1 MAQTMIE
8 REQRTEE
15 RSAYAIAIRQLEA
28 AAHYLN
34 LDRSLLEVLKHPRRE
49 LIVNFPVKMDDGSIR
64 VFTGYRVHHN
74 PARGPAKGGIRY
86 HPEVTLDEVR
96 ALAMWMTWKCA
107 VVNIPYSGA
116 KGGVVCDPKR
126 LSVHEL
132 ENLTRRYITEISML
146 IGPESDIPAPDV
158 GTNPQVMAWDYGHLL
173 DAQGLHGACGGDGQ
187 AHPDWW
193 LRGATGGDRT
203 RRDGDGAR
211 GASPTRT
218 PIRRRN
224 GRHSGLRE
232 CRLLYGETDAPSGRE
247 GRRRFRCARRHL
259 QPERA
264 KYPRL
269 ATLCGTR
276 WLPPSLPRR
285 RTDYQRGVVGTT
297 VRCVSPAALHGVIT
311 GHNAERIQAR
321 IIVEAANGPV
331 TPDADEILDDKGI
344 LVVPD
349 ILANAGGVVVS
360 YFEWVQDLQSFFW
373 EEEEVNQ
380 KLGEGDAPQLPTC
393 RPDRRAEQGQHAHGR
408 VHHWRQARRG
418 GDHYSRDL
426 SVVAR

>member
-1 MAQTMIE
+1 MAQTTIE
-8 REQRTEE
+8 RERHTEE
-15 RSAYAIAIRQLEA
+15 RSAYAIAIRQLET

-86 HPEVTLDEVR
+86 HPEVTLDETR

-158 GTNPQVMAWDYGHLL
+158 GTNPQVMAWIMDTYSMHKGYTVP
-173 DAQGLHGACGGDGQ
+173 AVVTGKPIPIGGSEGRLEATGRGVMVMAHEALGQ
-187 AHPDWW
+187 
-193 LRGATGGDRT
+193 LGRTLEGATVVIQGFGNVGSATAKLMHHAGAKVVAISDVRGGIYNPNGLNIPALLHCAG
-203 RRDGDGAR
+203 RDGCIQAYRDAELI
-211 GASPTRT
+211 T
-218 PIRRRN
+218 N
-224 GRHSGLRE
+224 E
-232 CRLLYGETDAPSGRE
+232 ELLE
-247 GRRRFRCARRHL
+247 
-259 QPERA
+259 
-264 KYPRL
+264 
-269 ATLCGTR
+269 
-276 WLPPSLPRR
+276 LPCDVL
-285 RTDYQRGVVGTT
+285 V
-297 VRCVSPAALHGVIT
+297 PAALHGVIT

-331 TPDADEILDDKGI
+331 TPDADEILDDKGV

-373 EEEEVNQ
+373 EEEEVNH
-380 KLGEGDAPQLPTC
+380 KLEKAM
-393 RPDRRAEQGQHAHGR
+393 RRSYHHVAQTADQNKVNMRMGAYIIGVKRVAEATTI
-408 VHHWRQARRG
+408 RG
-418 GDHYSRDL
+418 IYP
-426 SVVAR
+426 

>member
-1 MAQTMIE
+1 MAQTITENE
-8 REQRTEE
+8 RRAEE

-34 LDRSLLEVLKHPRRE
+34 LDRSLLEILKHPRRE
-49 LIVNFPVKMDDGSIR
+49 LTVNFPVKMDDGSIR

-126 LSVHEL
+126 LSIHEL

-146 IGPESDIPAPDV
+146 IGPESDVPAPDV
-158 GTNPQVMAWDYGHLL
+158 GTNPQVMAWIMDTYSMHKGYTVP
-173 DAQGLHGACGGDGQ
+173 AVVTGKPIAIGGSEGR
-187 AHPDWW
+187 
-193 LRGATGGDRT
+193 LEATGRGVMVVADQALQQLG
-203 RRDGDGAR
+203 RRLDGAR
-211 GASPTRT
+211 VVIQGFGNVGSSTAKLMHQAGAKVIAISDVRGGIYNP
-218 PIRRRN
+218 N
-224 GRHSGLRE
+224 GL
-232 CRLLYGETDAPSGRE
+232 DI
-247 GRRRFRCARRHL
+247 
-259 QPERA
+259 
-264 KYPRL
+264 
-269 ATLCGTR
+269 
-276 WLPPSLPRR
+276 PSLLHCAGRDGCIQAYR
-285 RTDYQRGVVGTT
+285 DAELITNEELLELECDVLV
-297 VRCVSPAALHGVIT
+297 PAALHGVIT
-311 GHNAERIQAR
+311 AKNADRIKAR

-331 TPDADEILDDKGI
+331 TPDADEILDDKGV

-349 ILANAGGVVVS
+349 ILANAGGVMVS

-380 KLGEGDAPQLPTC
+380 KLEKAM
-393 RPDRRAEQGQHAHGR
+393 RRSYQHVAQTAEQNKVNMRMGAYIIGVKR
-408 VHHWRQARRG
+408 VAEATTIRG
-418 GDHYSRDL
+418 IYP
-426 SVVAR
+426 

>member
-1 MAQTMIE
+1 MAQTTVE
-8 REQRTEE
+8 REQHTDE

-86 HPEVTLDEVR
+86 HPEVTLDETR

-158 GTNPQVMAWDYGHLL
+158 GTNPQVMAWIMDTYSMHKGYTVP
-173 DAQGLHGACGGDGQ
+173 AVVTGKPIAIGGSEGRLEATGRGVMVM
-187 AHPDWW
+187 AHEA
-193 LRGATGGDRT
+193 LRQLGRTLEGATVAIQGFGNVGSATAKLMHQAGAKVVAISDVRGGIYNPKGLNIPALLHCAG
-203 RRDGDGAR
+203 RDGCIQAYRDAEII
-211 GASPTRT
+211 S
-218 PIRRRN
+218 N
-224 GRHSGLRE
+224 E
-232 CRLLYGETDAPSGRE
+232 ELLE
-247 GRRRFRCARRHL
+247 
-259 QPERA
+259 
-264 KYPRL
+264 
-269 ATLCGTR
+269 
-276 WLPPSLPRR
+276 LPCDVL
-285 RTDYQRGVVGTT
+285 V
-297 VRCVSPAALHGVIT
+297 PAALHGVIT
-311 GHNAERIQAR
+311 GENAERIQAR
-321 IIVEAANGPV
+321 VIVEAANGPV
-331 TPDADEILDDKGI
+331 TPDADEILDSKGV

-349 ILANAGGVVVS
+349 ILANAGGVIVS
-360 YFEWVQDLQSFFW
+360 YFEWVQDLQAFFW
-373 EEEEVNQ
+373 EEEEVNR
-380 KLGEGDAPQLPTC
+380 KLERAM
-393 RPDRRAEQGQHAHGR
+393 RRSFQYVSQTAEQNKVNMRMGAYIIGVMR
-408 VHHWRQARRG
+408 VAEATTIRG
-418 GDHYSRDL
+418 IYP
-426 SVVAR
+426 

>member
-1 MAQTMIE
+1 
-8 REQRTEE
+8 
-15 RSAYAIAIRQLEA
+15 
-28 AAHYLN
+28 
-34 LDRSLLEVLKHPRRE
+34 
-49 LIVNFPVKMDDGSIR
+49 
-64 VFTGYRVHHN
+64 
-74 PARGPAKGGIRY
+74 
-86 HPEVTLDEVR
+86 VR

-158 GTNPQVMAWDYGHLL
+158 GTNPQVMAWIMDTYSMHKGYTVP
-173 DAQGLHGACGGDGQ
+173 AVVTGKPIPIGGSEGR
-187 AHPDWW
+187 
-193 LRGATGGDRT
+193 LEATG
-203 RRDGDGAR
+203 
-211 GASPTRT
+211 
-218 PIRRRN
+218 
-224 GRHSGLRE
+224 
-232 CRLLYGETDAPSGRE
+232 
-247 GRRRFRCARRHL
+247 
-259 QPERA
+259 
-264 KYPRL
+264 
-269 ATLCGTR
+269 
-276 WLPPSLPRR
+276 
-285 RTDYQRGVVGTT
+285 RGVVVTAHEALRQLGRQLEGAT
-297 VRCVSPAALHGVIT
+297 VVIQGFGNVGSSTAKLMHQAGAKVVAVSDVRGGIYNPNGLNIPALLHCAGRDGCLQAYRDAELITNEELLELPCDVLVPAALHGVIT

-380 KLGEGDAPQLPTC
+380 KLEKAM
-393 RPDRRAEQGQHAHGR
+393 RRSFQHVMQTAEQNKVNMRMGAYIIGVKR
-408 VHHWRQARRG
+408 VAEATTIRG
-418 GDHYSRDL
+418 IYP
-426 SVVAR
+426 

>member
-8 REQRTEE
+8 RERHTEE
-15 RSAYAIAIRQLEA
+15 SSAYAIAIRQLEI

-86 HPEVTLDEVR
+86 HPEVTLDETR

-158 GTNPQVMAWDYGHLL
+158 GTNPQVMAWIMDTYSMHKGYTVPAVVTGKPIAIGGSEGRLEATGRGVTVMAHESLKQIGSHLE
-173 DAQGLHGACGGDGQ
+173 
-187 AHPDWW
+187 
-193 LRGATGGDRT
+193 GATVVIQGFGNVGSATAKLMHQAGAKVIAISDARGGIYNPNGLNIPALLHCAG
-203 RRDGDGAR
+203 RDGCIQAYRDAEFITN
-211 GASPTRT
+211 A
-218 PIRRRN
+218 
-224 GRHSGLRE
+224 E
-232 CRLLYGETDAPSGRE
+232 LLE
-247 GRRRFRCARRHL
+247 
-259 QPERA
+259 
-264 KYPRL
+264 
-269 ATLCGTR
+269 
-276 WLPPSLPRR
+276 LPCDVL
-285 RTDYQRGVVGTT
+285 V
-297 VRCVSPAALHGVIT
+297 PAALHGVIT
-311 GHNAERIQAR
+311 ASNADRIKAR
-321 IIVEAANGPV
+321 VIVEAANGPV
-331 TPDADEILDDKGI
+331 TPDADEILDDKGV

-349 ILANAGGVVVS
+349 ILANAGGVIVS
-360 YFEWVQDLQSFFW
+360 YFEWVQDLQAFFW
-373 EEEEVNQ
+373 EEEEVNR
-380 KLGEGDAPQLPTC
+380 KLE
-393 RPDRRAEQGQHAHGR
+393 RVMRRSYEHVAQTAEQNKVNLRMGAYIIGVKR
-408 VHHWRQARRG
+408 VAEATTIRG
-418 GDHYSRDL
+418 IYP
-426 SVVAR
+426 

>member
-1 MAQTMIE
+1 MAQMTTQ
-8 REQRTEE
+8 REHDLEE
-15 RSAYAIAIRQLEA
+15 HSAYAIAIRQLEA

-158 GTNPQVMAWDYGHLL
+158 GTNPQVMAWIMDTYSMHKGYTVP
-173 DAQGLHGACGGDGQ
+173 AVVTGKPIPIGGSEGR
-187 AHPDWW
+187 
-193 LRGATGGDRT
+193 LEATGRGVRVMAHEALRQLGRQLESATVVIQGFGNVGSATAKLMHQAGAKVIAISDVRGGIYNPNGLNIPALLHCAG
-203 RRDGDGAR
+203 RDGCIQAYRDAELI
-211 GASPTRT
+211 T
-218 PIRRRN
+218 N
-224 GRHSGLRE
+224 DE
-232 CRLLYGETDAPSGRE
+232 LLE
-247 GRRRFRCARRHL
+247 
-259 QPERA
+259 
-264 KYPRL
+264 
-269 ATLCGTR
+269 
-276 WLPPSLPRR
+276 LPCDVL
-285 RTDYQRGVVGTT
+285 V
-297 VRCVSPAALHGVIT
+297 PAALHGVIT
-311 GHNAERIQAR
+311 GHNAARIQAR
-321 IIVEAANGPV
+321 VIVEAANGPV
-331 TPDADEILDDKGI
+331 TPDADEILDDNGV

-380 KLGEGDAPQLPTC
+380 KLEKAM
-393 RPDRRAEQGQHAHGR
+393 RRSYHHVAQTAEQNKVNLRMGAYIIGVKR
-408 VHHWRQARRG
+408 VAEATTIRG
-418 GDHYSRDL
+418 IYP
-426 SVVAR
+426 